1 MFYDSFNLLE
11 KHNDTLQKGFS
22 SKKSSNFRKK
32 QNNVI
37 VIILF
42 GSKVIVKVMH
52 GVALSKALYA
62 NTGPL

>member
-1 MFYDSFNLLE
+1 MIHY
-11 KHNDTLQKGFS
+11 
-22 SKKSSNFRKK
+22 RKAFQARSQVIFGK

-62 NTGPL
+62 NTSPL